1 MFICVT
7 TETAQGFQTGGEELR
22 ESQGLCCSNK
32 REMME
37 VDMRV
42 RAVFQPSMNDAH
54 VGVRVT
60 LSIMRVNCGLVTVN
74 DGERQRMQCGR
85 LW

>member
-1 MFICVT
+1 
-7 TETAQGFQTGGEELR
+7 
-22 ESQGLCCSNK
+22 
-32 REMME
+32 
-37 VDMRV
+37 MRV